1 MKMANMDAVFD
12 FMFSSPRTK
21 DKVCWIKCRYI
32 GNVNTIKNNFNSNLI
47 EGTVYIHLKIA
58 SRC

>member
-21 DKVCWIKCRYI
+21 DKVCWIAVSVDI
-32 GNVNTIKNNFNSNLI
+32 FGNVNTIENNFNLNLI
-47 EGTVYIHLKIA
+47 EGTVYIHL
-58 SRC
+58 

>member
-21 DKVCWIKCRYI
+21 DKVLYVGLSVDIF
-32 GNVNTIKNNFNSNLI
+32 GNINTIENNFNLNLI
-47 EGTVYIHLKIA
+47 ESTVYIHL
-58 SRC
+58 